1 MKNKTGVN
9 WSQHQLVGR
18 SPEFEAAITSAN
30 LIANLEV
37 PVLLLGENGTGKE
50 LFARAIH
57 HNSKRRTHNF
67 VALNCAA
74 IPESLFEAELFGF
87 RKGSFTSAERDYT
100 GKILSANNGTLFL
113 DEIAELTTSSQAK
126 LLRFLESSECQGIGQ
141 ASSNIV
147 NVRVI
152 AATNQDL
159 PGLIKEG
166 KFRKDLYYRLNVV
179 PLEIPPLRKR
189 VDDISYLLDHLSC
202 QSARKH
208 NVEVPVYEKSVIR
221 QLIQYDWPGNVREL
235 RNFCERMVI
244 YFSGRQVTLN
254 DLPQEFFN
262 APDNETG
269 NIFHTFL
276 KLALPLHQFEKFI
289 INSALDETN
298 GNQSKAARMLGISR
312 DTLLYRIKKHDIK
325 LKGTI

>member
-1 MKNKTGVN
+1 MQNKTGVD

-18 SPEFEAAITSAN
+18 SPEFEAAITAAN

-57 HNSKRRTHNF
+57 HNSQRRTHNF

-87 RKGSFTSAERDYT
+87 KKGSFTSAERDYP
-100 GKILSANNGTLFL
+100 GKIHSANNGTLFL
-113 DEIAELTTSSQAK
+113 DEIAELTTASQAK
-126 LLRFLESSECQGIGQ
+126 LLRFLESSECQGLGQ
-141 ASSNIV
+141 ASANIV

-159 PGLIKEG
+159 PKLIKKG
-166 KFRKDLYYRLNVV
+166 TFRKDLYYRINVV

-189 VDDISYLLDHLSC
+189 VEDISYLLKYLSH
-202 QSARKH
+202 QSAQKH
-208 NVEVPVYEKSVIR
+208 NMEAPVYDKSVIK
-221 QLIQYDWPGNVREL
+221 QLIKYDWPGNVREL
-235 RNFCERMVI
+235 KNFCERMVI
-244 YFSGRQVTLN
+244 YFSGRQVTTN
-254 DLPQEFFN
+254 DLPEEYSN
-262 APDNETG
+262 ISENETLS
-269 NIFHTFL
+269 IFHAFL
-276 KLALPLHQFEKFI
+276 KMALPLHQFEI
-289 INSALDETN
+289 LMINSALEETK

-325 LKGTI
+325 LK

>member
-1 MKNKTGVN
+1 MKNKLGVD
-9 WSQHQLVGR
+9 WSQYQLVGR

-50 LFARAIH
+50 LFAQAIH
-57 HNSKRRTHNF
+57 HNSQRRTHNF

-100 GKILSANNGTLFL
+100 GKILSADNGTLFL

-126 LLRFLESSECQGIGQ
+126 LLRFLESSECQGLGQ
-141 ASSNIV
+141 TSSNIV

-189 VDDISYLLDHLSC
+189 VDDISYLLNHLSC
-202 QSARKH
+202 QSAQKH
-208 NVEVPVYEKSVIR
+208 NVAAPVYDKSVIR
-221 QLIQYDWPGNVREL
+221 QLTQYDWPGNVREL

-262 APDNETG
+262 VGENRST
-269 NIFHTFL
+269 NIFHSFL
-276 KLALPLHQFEKFI
+276 KMELPLHQVEKLI
-289 INSALDETN
+289 ISSALQEAK

-325 LKGTI
+325 